1 MQVIPNAR
9 KIALT
14 AYSMWASYLG
24 FLCLILPELIFWIW
38 GVDTNPVVWW
48 SFGVGLALFGMIGRF
63 VVQDRK
69 RGGLRPLFLIVAT
82 LLAIIWASMSLAMS
96 DLQAGSPPDP
106 APAVQGLASDRVF
119 LEVAVPFVGQWE
131 GLELVSYRDIVGVWT
146 VCYGE
151 TKGIRAGVRFSK
163 AQCNAMLARELLSY
177 RGRLHRY
184 FTDQTKAARLPVR
197 RDLAYVSLAYNAG
210 VAGIGKSTAVRRLN
224 AGDIAGGCTALTWW
238 NKAGQRVIRGLVRRR
253 AAEYELCMVGV
264 GS

>member
-24 FLCLILPELIFWIW
+24 FLCLILPELIFWAW
-38 GVDTNPVVWW
+38 GIDTNPVVWW
-48 SFGVGLALFGMIGRF
+48 FLGVALSLFGMIGRF

-69 RGGLRPLFLIVAT
+69 PGILRPLILIVAT

-96 DLQAGSPPDP
+96 DVRAGSAPDP
-106 APAVQGLASDRVF
+106 APAAQGLASDTAF
-119 LEVAVPFVGQWE
+119 LGVALPFVGQWE
-131 GLELVSYRDIVGVWT
+131 GLELVAYRDIVGVWT

-151 TKGIRAGVRFSK
+151 TKGISAGMRFSK
-163 AQCNAMLARELLSY
+163 AQCDAILSRELLSY

-184 FTDQTKAARLPVR
+184 FTEQTKAARLPVR
-197 RDLAYVSLAYNAG
+197 RDLAYISLAYNAG

-224 AGDIAGGCTALTWW
+224 AGDIAGGCKALTWW

-264 GS
+264 AS